1 MRPLPPLLPR
11 PAGSSRLLSLS
22 TAALLALLALLPFLN
37 GLSADFTFDDKVI
50 VRDNPRLSSPG
61 RVGEI
66 FTSHYFG
73 GPLSTAKNF
82 RPVVLLSYAVQRWTT
97 GTDPLPFHV
106 VNVALHCG
114 TTILFAAWL
123 LSLGMPRR
131 ASIAAAAL
139 FAVVPIHVEAVTGLV
154 GRAELLV
161 AALVFLS
168 ALLFR
173 RATEGARLGPWP
185 YAGALVAFLVAVFA
199 KENAV
204 VLPGVVVLG
213 ELLRCDTEEP
223 LGARLRRKA
232 LPMAGLLLPLAAFAA
247 VRLFALG
254 GLVSRKTAFF
264 ELDNP
269 LAPLPHLLRA
279 ANGLWI
285 LLRYVAKTFVPLGLS
300 ADHSAHALD
309 LIPSLGDP
317 RAVAGLAAVLGL
329 AAAGLAAVRSRP
341 LVALGLAFFL
351 GTFLPTSNVLFPIG
365 TIYGDRLAYLPSA
378 GLLAAAAGL
387 AGALPVLSGGFRAAL
402 LGVALVTYA
411 GTTVARNEVFHDDER
426 LFDDMIAKVPRSA
439 RARYNVAYVAWGR
452 GDKVVARASL
462 EKAVALFPRYYD
474 AWALLGLVA
483 RKEARWDDARASYR
497 RALGIKPD
505 YELAWLG
512 LSKAEESSGRLAE
525 GERACVEGLRHLPGS
540 APLLGQRAGLLHV
553 LGRFEEALPAWRA
566 ALAGDGGSVGA
577 RVGLARTLAAL
588 GRETEALSEARRALS
603 RQPGSLE
610 AHLFLAERHEARGNA
625 AAAAA
630 ELDRAVRGAPRDPRP
645 AKLLLELG
653 AREAG
658 ARGVVAAA
666 LPGIEKSF
674 GSPARNL
681 GLRAAVE
688 AYRAASG
695 P

>member
-1 MRPLPPLLPR
+1 MRPLPPLFPR
-11 PAGSSRLLSLS
+11 PAASFLLLSG
-22 TAALLALLALLPFLN
+22 AAAAVLALLALLPYLN

-82 RPVVLLSYAVQRWTT
+82 RPVVLLTYAVQRWTT

-106 VNVALHCG
+106 VNVALHSG
-114 TTILFAAWL
+114 TTVLFAAWL

-161 AALVFLS
+161 AILVFLS

-173 RATEGARLGPWP
+173 RATVELRLRPWP
-185 YAGALVAFLVAVFA
+185 YAGALAAFFVALFA

-204 VLPGVVVLG
+204 VLPGVVALG
-213 ELLRCDTEEP
+213 ELLSRDTEEP
-223 LGARLRRKA
+223 LRARLRRKA

-254 GLVSRKTAFF
+254 GLVSKKAAFF

-279 ANGLWI
+279 ANGLWL
-285 LLRYVAKTFVPLGLS
+285 LLRYAAKTFVPVGLS

-309 LIPSLGDP
+309 VIASLADP
-317 RAVAGLAAVLGL
+317 R
-329 AAAGLAAVRSRP
+329 AAAGLAGVLGLVAASLAAARKRP

-387 AGALPVLSGGFRAAL
+387 AGALPALSGGFRAAL
-402 LGVALVTYA
+402 LGVVLVTYA
-411 GTTVARNEVFHDDER
+411 GATVARNEVFRDDER

-452 GDKVVARASL
+452 GDEVVARASL

-483 RKEARWDDARASYR
+483 RREARWGDARASYR
-497 RALGIKPD
+497 RALEIKPD
-505 YELAWLG
+505 YELGWLG
-512 LSKAEESSGRLAE
+512 LAKTEESSGRTAE
-525 GERACVEGLRHLPGS
+525 GERACVEGLRRLPQS
-540 APLLGQRAGLLHV
+540 APLLGQRARLLHA
-553 LGRFEEALPAWRA
+553 LGRFEEAVPVWRE
-566 ALAGDGGSVGA
+566 ALAVEGGNVGSQI
-577 RVGLARTLAAL
+577 GLARTLAAF
-588 GRETEALSEARRALS
+588 GREAESLSEARRALS
-603 RQPGSLE
+603 LHPGSLE
-610 AHLFLAERHEARGNA
+610 ARLFLAERLEARGDVA
-625 AAAAA
+625 PAAA
-630 ELDRAVRGAPRDPRP
+630 ELGHAVRLARRDPRP
-645 AKLLLELG
+645 ARLLLELG

-658 ARGVVAAA
+658 SRGAVSAA

-674 GSPARNL
+674 GNPARNL

-688 AYRAASG
+688 AYRAADR

>member
-11 PAGSSRLLSLS
+11 PAASSFLLSGK
-22 TAALLALLALLPFLN
+22 AAAALALLALLPFLN

-50 VRDNPRLSSPG
+50 IRDNPRLSSPG

-82 RPVVLLSYAVQRWTT
+82 RPVVLLTYAVQRWTT

-106 VNVALHCG
+106 VNVALHSG
-114 TTILFAAWL
+114 TTVLFAAWL

-139 FAVVPIHVEAVTGLV
+139 FAVVPIHAEAVTGLV

-161 AALVFLS
+161 AALVFLA

-173 RATEGARLGPWP
+173 RATDGTSLRPWP
-185 YAGALVAFLVAVFA
+185 YAGALLAFLAAVFA

-204 VLPGVVVLG
+204 VLPGVVALG
-213 ELLRCDTEEP
+213 ELLRRDTEEP

-232 LPMAGLLLPLAAFAA
+232 LPAAGLLLPLAAFAA
-247 VRLFALG
+247 VRSFALG
-254 GLVSRKTAFF
+254 GLVSSRTAFF

-279 ANGLWI
+279 ANGLWL
-285 LLRYVAKTFVPLGLS
+285 LLRYAAKTFVPLGLS

-309 LIPSLGDP
+309 LISSLADP
-317 RAVAGLAAVLGL
+317 RAVTGLTALLGL
-329 AAAGLAAVRSRP
+329 SAAGLAAARKQP
-341 LVALGLAFFL
+341 LVALGLAFYL
-351 GTFLPTSNVLFPIG
+351 GTFLPASNVFFPIG

-378 GLLAAAAGL
+378 GLLAVAAGL
-387 AGALPVLSGGFRAAL
+387 AGALPVLSTGARAAL

-411 GTTVARNEVFHDDER
+411 GTTVARNEVFRDDER

-452 GDKVVARASL
+452 GERVVARASL

-474 AWALLGLVA
+474 AWTLLGLVA

-497 RALGIKPD
+497 RALGIKAD
-505 YELAWLG
+505 HELGWLG
-512 LSKAEESSGRLAE
+512 LSKAEESSGRLAD
-525 GERACVEGLRHLPGS
+525 GERACVEGLRQLPRSGL
-540 APLLGQRAGLLHV
+540 LLGQHAGLLHA
-553 LGRFEEALPAWRA
+553 LGRLEQAVPAWRE
-566 ALAGDGGSVGA
+566 ALAVDGGSVGS
-577 RVGLARTLAAL
+577 RIGLARTLAAL
-588 GRETEALSEARRALS
+588 GREAEALAQAREALS

-610 AHLFLAERHEARGNA
+610 ARLFLAERHEAVGDA

-630 ELDRAVRGAPRDPRP
+630 ELGRAVRGAPRDPRP
-645 AKLLLELG
+645 ARLLLELG

-658 ARGVVAAA
+658 ARGVVSAA
-666 LPGIEKSF
+666 LPGIEKTF
-674 GSPARNL
+674 GAPARNL
-681 GLRAAVE
+681 GLRAAIE
-688 AYRAASG
+688 AYRAASRS
-695 P
+695 